1 MAHPFHA
8 EQPRVVL
15 FDEGFDVLDAR
26 IGVERSFHF
35 VEVVGCCPHERKHTI
50 APVSRDASDLELRVG
65 NRLQGPA

>member
-15 FDEGFDVLDAR
+15 FGEGFDVLDAR

-35 VEVVGCCPHERKHTI
+35 VEVVGRCPHEREHAI